1 MKMEKFMDY
10 SKAKIFANY
19 VLNIKNFGIIFE
31 NIK

>member
-1 MKMEKFMDY
+1 MDY

-31 NIK
+31 NIKII